1 MLKNTA
7 SKIITGII
15 ALACL
20 LGSTQTA
27 MADDAT
33 SQATTHTVTYLDWKG
48 DTIATRTVAN
58 GADATDIGLA
68 DMTWLADPDMN
79 FDNVD
84 GWHDWW
90 WGGTPAFTKD
100 GLVVNSRDTRAK
112 GRTVS
117 ANATIHVEADADY
130 SKANVVDSSNASG
143 IGFNVND
150 DYRRYAGWHVCA
162 KGDADCRVDDY
173 FNAGNTAS
181 ENIEPWVQIDNMKD
195 YGTATVHRM
204 QLTQVDPATH
214 NGVARDGYVFE
225 GWDRALS
232 AVTGDVTVTARY
244 RPIRYT
250 IHYDANG
257 GTGSLPDQ
265 TMTYDQSG
273 RLRAH
278 DGLTRDGYVFTG
290 WNIKADGTGK
300 AWDENQ
306 TVSNLLAHEDAV
318 GTLYAQW
325 ERVPETSLP
334 ETGGT
339 MGNHKLTKIIG
350 GGVARSGPSTLGHA
364 TAPAP
369 VEPSGKA
376 V

>member
-1 MLKNTA
+1 MLRNTA
-7 SKIITGII
+7 SKIITGVI

-20 LGSTQTA
+20 LGPIQTA

-33 SQATTHTVTYLDWKG
+33 SQAATHTVTYLDWKG
-48 DTIATRTVAN
+48 DTIATRTVTD

-68 DMTWLADPDMN
+68 DTTWLADPDMN

-90 WGGTPAFTKD
+90 WGGTPTFTKD

-130 SKANVVDSSNASG
+130 SKANTFGTSKGSG
-143 IGFNVND
+143 IGFNVNNNSG
-150 DYRRYAGWHVCA
+150 RFTGWYACA
-162 KGDADCRVDDY
+162 KGDADCRVDKY
-173 FNAGNTAS
+173 FNTGNTAS
-181 ENIEPWVQIDNMKD
+181 ENIEPWVQIDNTSD

-204 QLTQVDPATH
+204 QLTQVDPTTH

-225 GWDRALS
+225 GWDKNLS
-232 AVTGDVTVTARY
+232 TVTGDVTVTAQY
-244 RPIRYT
+244 KPVQYT

-257 GTGSLPDQ
+257 GTGNLSDQ
-265 TMTYDQSG
+265 TMTYGQNASI
-273 RLRAH
+273 RPH

-290 WNIKADGTGK
+290 WNSKADGTGK
-300 AWDENQ
+300 TWAENQ

-325 ERVPETSLP
+325 KRIPETSLP
-334 ETGGT
+334 DTGGT
-339 MGNHKLTKIIG
+339 MGNHKFTKIVG
-350 GGVARSGPSTLGHA
+350 GGASHYGPSTLGHA